1 MGGIMI
7 EDQNIEKDE
16 DIAKE
21 KNDVKI
27 SDYTMKRSAK
37 SKKRI
42 KETKKNFFLDWVIPI
57 FIAVVLAIFIN
68 KFLIFK
74 VYIPSSS
81 MVPTLNVDDR
91 LLVTRVYH
99 PEKLQRGDIVVFDS
113 DELNETV
120 IKRLIGLPGDTI
132 KIDGTAVYVN
142 GKKLDEPYV
151 EYPLESYGTYIV
163 PEGKYF
169 FLGDNRANS
178 NDSRFWKDPYI
189 DADKIQGKAQIKIYP
204 LSQIG
209 FLK

>member
-1 MGGIMI
+1 MGGVMI
-7 EDQNIEKDE
+7 EDQNNGK
-16 DIAKE
+16 
-21 KNDVKI
+21 
-27 SDYTMKRSAK
+27 DYTKDNTVKKSAK
-37 SKKRI
+37 SKKKI
-42 KETKKNFFLDWVIPI
+42 KETKKNFFFDWVIPI
-57 FIAVVLAIFIN
+57 FIAIVLAICIN

-91 LLVTRVYH
+91 LLVTRVYN

-151 EYPLESYGTYIV
+151 KYPLESYGTYKV

>member
-7 EDQNIEKDE
+7 EDQNVGKD
-16 DIAKE
+16 DMK
-21 KNDVKI
+21 D
-27 SDYTMKRSAK
+27 DTMKRSAK
-37 SKKRI
+37 SKKKT
-42 KETKKNFFLDWVIPI
+42 KETKKNFFFDWVIPI
-57 FIAVVLAIFIN
+57 LIAVVLAIGIN

-91 LLVTRVYH
+91 LLVTRVYNT
-99 PEKLQRGDIVVFDS
+99 EKLQRGDIVVFDS

-151 EYPLESYGTYIV
+151 KYPLESYGTYIV

-178 NDSRFWKDPYI
+178 NDSRFWNNPYI

>member
-7 EDQNIEKDE
+7 EDQNVGKD
-16 DIAKE
+16 DMK
-21 KNDVKI
+21 D
-27 SDYTMKRSAK
+27 DTMKRSAK
-37 SKKRI
+37 SKKKT
-42 KETKKNFFLDWVIPI
+42 KETKKNFFFDWVIPI
-57 FIAVVLAIFIN
+57 LIAVVLAIGIN

-91 LLVTRVYH
+91 LLVTRVYN

-151 EYPLESYGTYIV
+151 KYPLESYGTYVV

-178 NDSRFWKDPYI
+178 NDSRFWNNPYI

>member
-1 MGGIMI
+1 MGGVMI
-7 EDQNIEKDE
+7 EDQNNGKD
-16 DIAKE
+16 DTKD
-21 KNDVKI
+21 NTVK
-27 SDYTMKRSAK
+27 KSAK
-37 SKKRI
+37 SKKKI
-42 KETKKNFFLDWVIPI
+42 KETKKNFFFDWVIPI
-57 FIAVVLAIFIN
+57 FISIVLAICIN

-91 LLVTRVYH
+91 LLVTRVYN

-151 EYPLESYGTYIV
+151 EYPLESYGTYKV

-209 FLK
+209 FLN

>member
-1 MGGIMI
+1 MGGVMI
-7 EDQNIEKDE
+7 EDQNNGKD
-16 DIAKE
+16 DTKD
-21 KNDVKI
+21 NTVK
-27 SDYTMKRSAK
+27 KSAK
-37 SKKRI
+37 SKKKI
-42 KETKKNFFLDWVIPI
+42 KETKKNFFFDWVIPI
-57 FIAVVLAIFIN
+57 FISIVLAICIN

-91 LLVTRVYH
+91 LLVTRVYN

-151 EYPLESYGTYIV
+151 EYPLESYGTYKV

>member
-1 MGGIMI
+1 MGGVMI
-7 EDQNIEKDE
+7 EDQNNGK
-16 DIAKE
+16 
-21 KNDVKI
+21 
-27 SDYTMKRSAK
+27 DYTKDNTVKKSAK
-37 SKKRI
+37 SKKKI
-42 KETKKNFFLDWVIPI
+42 KETKKNFFFDWVIPI
-57 FIAVVLAIFIN
+57 FIAIVLAICIN

-91 LLVTRVYH
+91 LLVTRVYN

-151 EYPLESYGTYIV
+151 EYPLESYGTYKV

>member
-7 EDQNIEKDE
+7 EDQNVGKD
-16 DIAKE
+16 DIK
-21 KNDVKI
+21 D
-27 SDYTMKRSAK
+27 DTMKRSAK
-37 SKKRI
+37 SKKKT
-42 KETKKNFFLDWVIPI
+42 KETKKNFFFDWVIPI
-57 FIAVVLAIFIN
+57 LIAVVLAIGIN

-91 LLVTRVYH
+91 LLVTRVYN

-151 EYPLESYGTYIV
+151 KYPLESYGTYVV

-178 NDSRFWKDPYI
+178 NDSRFWNNPYI

>member
-1 MGGIMI
+1 MI
-7 EDQNIEKDE
+7 EDQNNGKD
-16 DIAKE
+16 DV
-21 KNDVKI
+21 NDNAV
-27 SDYTMKRSAK
+27 KRSAR
-37 SKKRI
+37 SKKTL
-42 KETKKNFFLDWVIPI
+42 KETKKNFFFDWVIPI
-57 FIAVVLAIFIN
+57 LIAVVLAIGIN

-91 LLVTRVYH
+91 LLVTRVYN

-151 EYPLESYGTYIV
+151 KYPLESYGTYVV

-178 NDSRFWKDPYI
+178 NDSRFWNNPYI

>member
-7 EDQNIEKDE
+7 EDQNVGKD
-16 DIAKE
+16 DMK
-21 KNDVKI
+21 D
-27 SDYTMKRSAK
+27 DTMKRSAK
-37 SKKRI
+37 SKKKT
-42 KETKKNFFLDWVIPI
+42 KETKKNFFFDWVIPI
-57 FIAVVLAIFIN
+57 LIAVVLAIGIN

-91 LLVTRVYH
+91 LLVTRVYN

-151 EYPLESYGTYIV
+151 KYPLESYGTYVV

-178 NDSRFWKDPYI
+178 NDSRFWNNPYI

-209 FLK
+209 FFK